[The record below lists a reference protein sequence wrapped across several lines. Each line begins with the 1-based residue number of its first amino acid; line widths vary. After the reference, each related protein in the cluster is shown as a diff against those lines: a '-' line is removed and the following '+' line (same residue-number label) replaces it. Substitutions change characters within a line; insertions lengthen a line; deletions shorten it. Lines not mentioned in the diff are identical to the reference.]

1 LAKENCFSIRGGSAE
16 NQFFHTEN
24 LPRSKREEF
33 VFHWIRVEAAE
44 CSTRRG
50 ENGMIVTR

>member
-24 LPRSKREEF
+24 IPRSKREELC
-33 VFHWIRVEAAE
+33 FHMIRVATGRLDEPPFPREDCPA
-44 CSTRRG
+44 
-50 ENGMIVTR
+50 